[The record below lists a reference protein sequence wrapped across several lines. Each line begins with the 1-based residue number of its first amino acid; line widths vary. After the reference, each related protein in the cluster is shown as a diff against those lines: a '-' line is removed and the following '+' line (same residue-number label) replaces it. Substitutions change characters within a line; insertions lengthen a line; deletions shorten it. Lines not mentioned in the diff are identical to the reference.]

1 MENRGMLPNGW
12 EPLKPTAAEI
22 ADYKHRKEAAALVEG
37 ALLEGCRL
45 LHEAMKKDTDS
56 LDIYDLSH
64 ITTTLA
70 VAAKALPALEGY
82 AIPPYGYTE
91 EMEGESDAEG

>member
-1 MENRGMLPNGW
+1 MENRGMFPNGW

-22 ADYKHRKEAAALVEG
+22 ADYKHRKETAALVEG
-37 ALLEGCRL
+37 AMLEGCRL
-45 LHEAMKKDTDS
+45 LHEVMKKDADS

-70 VAAKALPALEGY
+70 EAAKALPVLEGY
-82 AIPPYGYTE
+82 TIPPYNYTE
-91 EMEGESDAEG
+91 ETEDESDAEG